1 MALAFLRNVSILS
14 VMKILISYIKDHIKP
29 VETLLRCKIMWEL
42 KIIYKNG
49 KIKFKRF
56 EFESKAFK
64 FLAKEKETHKIKE
77 SSILFIQHS

>member
-1 MALAFLRNVSILS
+1 
-14 VMKILISYIKDHIKP
+14 MKDLTKL

-49 KIKFKRF
+49 RIKFKRF
-56 EFESKAFK
+56 EFEAKAFK
-64 FLAKEKETHKIKE
+64 FLANEKKTHKIKE